1 MLLNKTGEFVAFGY
15 EAEQIYSEARS
26 KANSCYD
33 VDVSDSDIDD
43 DVTKVEEEEYDVED
57 LLLFKQFK
65 MMLMKNKVQCV
76 FVRTG
81 L

>member
-1 MLLNKTGEFVAFGY
+1 MLLKRTGEFVAFGY

-26 KANSCYD
+26 KATSRD
-33 VDVSDSDIDD
+33 DVSDSDDDD

-65 MMLMKNKVQCV
+65 MMLMKNKVQSV
-76 FVRTG
+76 FVGTG
-81 L
+81 

>member
-1 MLLNKTGEFVAFGY
+1 MLLKKTGEFVAFGY

-26 KANSCYD
+26 KATSRD
-33 VDVSDSDIDD
+33 DVSDSDIDD

-76 FVRTG
+76 FVRTC